1 MGRILKYVLIF
12 ILSLLLTVALFFI
25 KKDIPVDELKTK
37 YASEPSKFVG
47 IMNMDVHY
55 RAEGISE
62 DSLPVVLLHG
72 TGASLHTFDYWANVL
87 KDSKKVFR
95 LDLPGFGLTG
105 PFPDRNYTI
114 SHYVEFLN
122 EFLKKNDIQKCIL
135 AGNSLGGNIAWN
147 YALKHPEIIQ
157 KLVLIDA
164 AGLKYTESKPPLAFR
179 IARMPVLN
187 QLLTIITPKSLARK
201 SVEDVYSVKSKVSDS
216 LVDRYYELT
225 LCKGNRQAMVDR
237 FKVNQDYSNIQKLK
251 GLACP
256 VLILWGSDD
265 LLIPVSSA
273 IEFSQLLPNDTLV
286 VIKDCGHVPMEECP
300 EESLNAFINFIKK

>member
-1 MGRILKYVLIF
+1 MGKILKYVLIF
-12 ILSLLLTVALFFI
+12 ILSLILTVALFFI

-87 KDSKKVFR
+87 KESNKVYR
-95 LDLPGFGLTG
+95 MDLPGFGLTG
-105 PFPDRNYTI
+105 PFPDGNYTI
-114 SHYVEFLN
+114 SHYVAFLN
-122 EFLKKNDIQKCIL
+122 EFLEKNDVQRCIL

-147 YALKHPEIIQ
+147 FALKYPEKIQ

-164 AGLKYTESKPPLAFR
+164 AGLNYKESKPPLAFR
-179 IARMPVLN
+179 IARMPVIN

-225 LCKGNRQAMVDR
+225 LREGNRQAMVDR
-237 FKVNQDYSNIQKLK
+237 FKVNPDYNNIPKLK
-251 GLACP
+251 GVECP
-256 VLILWGSDD
+256 VLTLWGSDD

-273 IEFSQLLPNDTLV
+273 IEFSQLLPKDTLV

-300 EESLNAFINFIKK
+300 EESLNALLSFIKN